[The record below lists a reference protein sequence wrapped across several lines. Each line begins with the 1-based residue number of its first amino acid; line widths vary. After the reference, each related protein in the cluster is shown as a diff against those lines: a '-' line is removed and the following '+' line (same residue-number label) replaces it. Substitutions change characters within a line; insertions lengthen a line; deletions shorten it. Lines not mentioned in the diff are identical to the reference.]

1 MNSEYCY
8 FNNNYL
14 LSDQEYCK
22 GSTNTYSLISNQ
34 IDQMKYYSVINN
46 NDQVVLPELSMN
58 VRVKEQ
64 VLQSTGDIPL
74 RSQVVLLN
82 DYNKCKYKN

>member
-14 LSDQEYCK
+14 LSDKEYCK
-22 GSTNTYSLISNQ
+22 GSSSYSLISPQ
-34 IDQMKYYSVINN
+34 VDQMKYFSVINN
-46 NDQVVLPELSMN
+46 NDQEVLPYLSN
-58 VRVKEQ
+58 NFALKEY
-64 VLQSTGDIPL
+64 VLQSTDDIPL
-74 RSQVVLLN
+74 RRQVILLN